1 MRSWSGIL
9 ALVATT
15 RYLLMFGLMLG
26 GPGCRAQESTV
37 VPTIADDQAQRVSE
51 DGLPVSL
58 WTRSEGADWPAFLGP
73 TRNGTST
80 ETGIQTDW
88 TGKGLKIVWQRE
100 LGTSFG
106 SGVVSRGRYFQFDR
120 FANQARLTCM
130 RAETGNTIWQFDYP
144 TDYVDMYGYNGG
156 PRCCGVVD
164 GNRIYILGV
173 EGMLHCL
180 RVTDGRLVWKCDTT
194 SRFGVIQNFF
204 GIGSTPIVEGDLL
217 IAVVGGSPPEDKDI
231 PPGQLDRVRGNG
243 SGIVAFDKFTGQV
256 KYQITDELAGYA
268 SPITATIEGRRWG
281 LAFCRGGLVGFNPLT
296 GSVDFQ
302 YPWRAK
308 KLESVNASTPVVVGN
323 EVFISETYG
332 PGSSLLKVTPGDCE
346 VVWNDDPRRRQ
357 KAFQAHWSTPIYREG
372 YLYGC
377 SGRNSPDAE
386 LRCIEWKTG
395 RVMWTVANA
404 VHTSLL
410 YVDGHLV
417 CLEEYGR
424 LQLIKANHR
433 QFEAVTEM
441 DLSAWG
447 PASRADNSGAR
458 RLLEYPCWAAPVL
471 SHGLLYLRGKD
482 RLICLELIPQ
492 PGTR

>member
-1 MRSWSGIL
+1 
-9 ALVATT
+9 
-15 RYLLMFGLMLG
+15 
-26 GPGCRAQESTV
+26 
-37 VPTIADDQAQRVSE
+37 
-51 DGLPVSL
+51 
-58 WTRSEGADWPAFLGP
+58 
-73 TRNGTST
+73 
-80 ETGIQTDW
+80 
-88 TGKGLKIVWQRE
+88 
-100 LGTSFG
+100 
-106 SGVVSRGRYFQFDR
+106 
-120 FANQARLTCM
+120 
-130 RAETGNTIWQFDYP
+130 
-144 TDYVDMYGYNGG
+144 MYGYNGG

-180 RVTDGRLVWKCDTT
+180 RVTDGQLVWKCDTT

-204 GIGSTPIVEGDLL
+204 GVGSTPIVEGDLL
-217 IAVVGGSPPEDKDI
+217 IVIVGGSPPEDKDI

-268 SPITATIEGRRWG
+268 SPITATIDGRRWG
-281 LAFCRGGLVGFNPLT
+281 FAFCRGGLVGFNPLAGT
-296 GSVDFQ
+296 VDFQ

-308 KLESVNASTPVVVGN
+308 KLESVNASTPVVVGD

-346 VVWNDDPRRRQ
+346 VVWHDDPRRRQ
-357 KAFQAHWSTPIYREG
+357 KAFQAHWSTPIYHEG

-377 SGRNSPDAE
+377 SGRNSPDAQ

-395 RVMWTVANA
+395 RVMWTVDNA

-410 YVDGHLV
+410 YVDGHFV

-433 QFEAVTEM
+433 QCEVVTEM
-441 DLSAWG
+441 DSAPG
-447 PASRADNSGAR
+447 VPRPAS
-458 RLLEYPCWAAPVL
+458 
-471 SHGLLYLRGKD
+471 
-482 RLICLELIPQ
+482 
-492 PGTR
+492 